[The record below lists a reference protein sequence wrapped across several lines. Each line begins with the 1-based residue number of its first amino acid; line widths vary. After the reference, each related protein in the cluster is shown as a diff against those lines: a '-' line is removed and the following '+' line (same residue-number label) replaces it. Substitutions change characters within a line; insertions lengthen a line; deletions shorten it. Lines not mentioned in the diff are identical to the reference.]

1 MADAAHKPMIDRL
14 AALVAGPFLLGRQA
28 LDLEWIHTAGGPPE
42 PPTEA
47 PARIAINL
55 PEHAIK
61 RRG

>member
-1 MADAAHKPMIDRL
+1 MADADRKPMIDRL
-14 AALVAGPFLLGRQA
+14 AALAAGPFLLGRQA
-28 LDLEWIHTAGGPPE
+28 LDLAWTRTADRPPE

-47 PARIAINL
+47 PARIAITS